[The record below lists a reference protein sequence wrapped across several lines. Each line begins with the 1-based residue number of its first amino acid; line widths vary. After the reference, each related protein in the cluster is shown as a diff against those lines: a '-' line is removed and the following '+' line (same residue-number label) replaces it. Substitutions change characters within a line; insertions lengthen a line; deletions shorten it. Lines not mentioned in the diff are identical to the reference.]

1 MLTFKVYLRSI
12 AQCATF
18 VGNSYQT
25 FGLATV
31 KTYQTESNLT
41 GLNKIMIFYIINVKI
56 HIQTFDYLLLLLY
69 NTRFHALNCAAS
81 SQVLQNN

>member
-1 MLTFKVYLRSI
+1 MLSYISVRL
-12 AQCATF
+12 F

-31 KTYQTESNLT
+31 KTYQTELNLT
-41 GLNKIMIFYIINVKI
+41 GPNKIMIFYIINAKI
-56 HIQTFDYLLLLLY
+56 HIQTFDYLLILLY

-81 SQVLQNN
+81 LQVLQNN